1 MDFRTTTSGRRD
13 RATRERHRPPSA
25 SRRPGLYLGM
35 AAAGALAVTVLIG
48 TEPAAQVEAGAG
60 SSESVSVAQQL
71 GLTAQSA
78 PVEATP
84 DLQPLEQLA
93 ASRSTREAAQ
103 TAAQQVQAAA
113 DQAVLDRQRAEAE
126 AAAQQQAAAAAEA
139 AAQQQAAAAAAE
151 QQTAATAAEQQSV
164 ETVEATTSVAAGAVA
179 RISNSSGKVKPQ
191 AQAAAD
197 AVVSNVPGAGGI
209 TIGGTRASATDPG
222 GHPSGLALDYMV
234 GSNDSLGDAIV
245 QYHIAHWNELGVEY
259 VIWQQRILSS
269 PNGSWKQMADRGG
282 ATANHMDHP
291 HVNYRG

>member
-13 RATRERHRPPSA
+13 RATRARHRPPSHF
-25 SRRPGLYLGM
+25 RRPGLYLGV
-35 AAAGALAVTVLIG
+35 AAAGAITVSVLIG

-60 SSESVSVAQQL
+60 PSEPVSVAQQL
-71 GLTAQSA
+71 GLTGA
-78 PVEATP
+78 PALVEATP

-93 ASRSTREAAQ
+93 ASRSTREAAR

-126 AAAQQQAAAAAEA
+126 AAAETAARAAAEA
-139 AAQQQAAAAAAE
+139 AAQQQAAEAAA
-151 QQTAATAAEQQSV
+151 QQEAAAPAAEPP
-164 ETVEATTSVAAGAVA
+164 TVEAATSAVAGAVA
-179 RISNSSGKVKPQ
+179 RISNSAGKVKAQ

-197 AVVSNVPGAGGI
+197 AVVSHVPGAGGI
-209 TIGGTRASATDPG
+209 TIGGTRASATDPD

-245 QYHIAHWNELGVEY
+245 EYHIAHWNELGVEY

-269 PNGSWKQMADRGG
+269 PNGSFKQMADRGD